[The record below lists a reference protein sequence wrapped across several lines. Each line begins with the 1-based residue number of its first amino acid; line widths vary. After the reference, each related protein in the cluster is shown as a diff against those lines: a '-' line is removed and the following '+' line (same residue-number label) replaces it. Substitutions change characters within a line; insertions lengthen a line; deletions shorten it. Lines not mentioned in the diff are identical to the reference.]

1 MLCKYITIN
10 IDGLQEKILI
20 FLIFYCM
27 IRMEMSVLERVLTSG
42 ALVNFILVIIGGSI
56 GMLVKSGIP
65 ERIRDALMKGMAL
78 CVLYIGVTG
87 LFEDNINPIIIV
99 LSLGL
104 GAALGELCDLDKQIN
119 CFAGFIERKIS
130 KGAANATVAEGFVS
144 ATLLFCVGAMTVVG
158 SIDSGISGDNTT
170 LYSKSIIDC
179 ISASVLASSLG
190 LGVVLSA
197 LPVLAIEGV
206 LTLLA
211 AVVAPVLTTEVIAHM
226 SVIGSL
232 LIIAISFNMLKITKI
247 KVMNILPAVFIPLA
261 LCFVL

>member
-78 CVLYIGVTG
+78 CVLYIGITG

-104 GAALGELCDLDKQIN
+104 GAASGELCDLDKQIN
-119 CFAGFIERKIS
+119 RFAGFIERKIS

-197 LPVLAIEGV
+197 FPVLAIEGV

-211 AVVAPVLTTEVIAHM
+211 AVVAPILMTDVIAHM

-247 KVMNILPAVFIPLA
+247 KVMNILPAVFVPLV
-261 LCFVL
+261 LCFD